1 MMRFILNIDTKFM
14 LYWFCFFFL
23 FICRQESKETSKHS
37 PCIPNQ
43 SCPPPCPRPQSP
55 AQSSTPCQRPQGEEE
70 HIFTSRGA
78 PQAAEGC
85 RRCNSSQEVQDKL
98 MKWVVGSLQ
107 YYSLYRPRH
116 FKRLI
121 LVASSHIPPFVW
133 YAHQIRVFVSVNGC

>member
-14 LYWFCFFFL
+14 LYWFCFFL
-23 FICRQESKETSKHS
+23 FICRQESKETSKYS
-37 PCIPNQ
+37 PCIPDQ
-43 SCPPPCPRPQSP
+43 SCPPPCPHPQSP
-55 AQSSTPCQRPQGEEE
+55 AQSSTSCQRPQGEEE